1 MQSVGGGDRVR
12 DCLYNH
18 AGGGRRVS
26 QVPCYACCYADP
38 ESRDRVSSV
47 VRQRA
52 DCSLVILTVTRQ

>member
-26 QVPCYACCYADP
+26 QVPCYADP